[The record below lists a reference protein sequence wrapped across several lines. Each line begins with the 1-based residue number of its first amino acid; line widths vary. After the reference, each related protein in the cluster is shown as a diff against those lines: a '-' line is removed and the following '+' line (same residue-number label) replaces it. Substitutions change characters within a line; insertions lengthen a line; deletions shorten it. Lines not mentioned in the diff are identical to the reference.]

1 MNEENGKIVR
11 EPIDWKVFP
20 EYNLVSGVRNT
31 LKSWQLAKAQNT
43 DRRNCIVASLI
54 F

>member
-1 MNEENGKIVR
+1 MNEENSKTVR

-20 EYNLVSGVRNT
+20 EYNLVSEVRNT
-31 LKSWQLAKAQNT
+31 LKSWQLEKAQNT
-43 DRRNCIVASLI
+43 DRRNCIVEALI